1 MQYRQ
6 VHLPL
11 LLESQGLSR
20 DFMVKALFWIMY
32 HFFDTHFHDLLPQ
45 TDIFLSMTYSGRSL
59 TISKRRSTCMVVL
72 RVVLMSNFDY

>member
-20 DFMVKALFWIMY
+20 DFMVRALFGQCI
-32 HFFDTHFHDLLPQ
+32 T
-45 TDIFLSMTYSGRSL
+45 FLTLTSMTCYPKETILSATYSGRSL
-59 TISKRRSTCMVVL
+59 TIISKRRSTCIVVL
-72 RVVLMSNFDY
+72 IVVFMSSSDY